1 MHRKSVVVVFVLIGV
16 VVAGCSSQPTEGP
29 QTENVPAT
37 ISETQ
42 TSDSST
48 SQMPATP
55 TATTTAEESSPEVR
69 ALRDELTDRGISV
82 RSLEQSG
89 DQIDLTYGTIETRL
103 DEHSHERAVVV
114 RSYYQVYRTGG
125 SSERLNAQIVDQNGE
140 SIGSYHVDSDW
151 LSAYSNGGLTDR
163 ELLER
168 VSSTLETSKPSYFQ
182 NTSESI
188 RSIPS
193 SGNWLDRSSQ

>member
-1 MHRKSVVVVFVLIGV
+1 MHRKSIVVVFVLISV
-16 VVAGCSSQPTEGP
+16 VFAGCSSQPTEGP

-48 SQMPATP
+48 SRMPATP

-69 ALRDELTDRGISV
+69 ALQDELTDRGISI
-82 RSLEQSG
+82 RSIEQSG
-89 DQIDLTYGTIETRL
+89 DRIALTYGTIETRL
-103 DEHSHERAVVV
+103 AEHRHERALVV

-125 SSERLNAQIVDQNGE
+125 SSERLDVRIVDQNGE
-140 SIGSYHVDSDW
+140 AIGSYHVDSDW

-163 ELLER
+163 ELLDR
-168 VSSTLETSKPSYFQ
+168 VSSTVETSKPSYFQ
-182 NTSESI
+182 NTSESV
-188 RSIPS
+188 RTMSIEAT
-193 SGNWLDRSSQ
+193 GEAVLRK